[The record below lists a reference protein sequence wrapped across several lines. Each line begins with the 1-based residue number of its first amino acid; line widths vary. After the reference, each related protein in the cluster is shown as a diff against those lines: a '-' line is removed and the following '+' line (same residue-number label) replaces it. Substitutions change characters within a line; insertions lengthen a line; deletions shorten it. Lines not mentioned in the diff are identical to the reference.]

1 MLKDTR
7 ICWSSI
13 SSSNCST
20 WNNFIYG
27 HLYLQV
33 IFTCGINENIEV
45 NRIIEAL
52 ITEAKEIYYGITFK
66 KVSDNT
72 GH

>member
-1 MLKDTR
+1 MFHVEQ
-7 ICWSSI
+7 
-13 SSSNCST
+13 
-20 WNNFIYG
+20 FINE

-33 IFTCGINENIEV
+33 KITCGINENIEV

-66 KVSDNT
+66 EVSNNT